1 MIIESGISLNGFGI
15 REIKVEGFKNTFA
28 LTRVY
33 VENTLFYNFVVME
46 QSSGVILITARTIH
60 GALYKLN
67 NLLKSMEQTDL
78 NDMLAEC

>member
-15 REIKVEGFKNTFA
+15 REIKAEGFKNTFA

-46 QSSGVILITARTIH
+46 QSSGV
-60 GALYKLN
+60 KM
-67 NLLKSMEQTDL
+67 KS
-78 NDMLAEC
+78 